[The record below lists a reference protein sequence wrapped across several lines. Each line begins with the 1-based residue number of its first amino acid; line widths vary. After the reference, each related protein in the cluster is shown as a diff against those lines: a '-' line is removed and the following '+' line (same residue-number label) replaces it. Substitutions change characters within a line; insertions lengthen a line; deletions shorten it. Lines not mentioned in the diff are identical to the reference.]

1 MTRLRMPG
9 RAMVAVLHG
18 SFAMRM
24 AQRGRRRRGGRGE
37 RGAVL
42 LVVLLVML
50 TLLGLGVMTLWLT
63 SANLQVGSTVN
74 QRTQALYVAEAGLER
89 ARAVLNA
96 PTAPVLNTL
105 LLGAT
110 PGYDDVPTGLDA
122 NGYPNGVGAILR
134 DGATSLRNIAFP
146 PASFAR
152 SSGTA
157 DNPIGATMGTYTVWI
172 RNDLAELRQNFY
184 AADGGNN
191 TVTIRARGVAAD
203 GRTNVVL
210 EATMVPS
217 GAAIPTPGTATAGL
231 GNDCVSGKN
240 ACDDNSSTQYGITYG
255 N

>member
-1 MTRLRMPG
+1 MSNAHRTG
-9 RAMVAVLHG
+9 RARAP
-18 SFAMRM
+18 
-24 AQRGRRRRGGRGE
+24 RRDGE

-63 SANLQVGSTVN
+63 SSNLQVGSAVN

-105 LLGAT
+105 LAGAT

-122 NGYPNGVGAILR
+122 AGYPNGVGAILR
-134 DGATSLRNIAFP
+134 DGATSLRNVAFP
-146 PASFAR
+146 PASFGRTA
-152 SSGTA
+152 GTA
-157 DNPIGATMGTYTVWI
+157 DSPTATTMGTYTVWI
-172 RNDLAELRQNFY
+172 RNDLAELRQGAAFY

-191 TVTIRARGVAAD
+191 AVVVRARGVAAD

-210 EATMVPS
+210 EATMVPT
-217 GAAIPTPGTATAGL
+217 GAATATPGTVSAGL

-240 ACDDNSSTQYGITYG
+240 ACDDNSSTQYGISYG

>member
-1 MTRLRMPG
+1 MTK
-9 RAMVAVLHG
+9 AHG
-18 SFAMRM
+18 H
-24 AQRGRRRRGGRGE
+24 RRRASRRDGE

-96 PTAPVLNTL
+96 PTAPVLTTL
-105 LLGAT
+105 LVGAT
-110 PGYDDVPTGLDA
+110 AGYDDVPTALDA

-134 DGATSLRNIAFP
+134 DGATSLRNISFP
-146 PASFAR
+146 PASFGR
-152 SSGTA
+152 SAGTA
-157 DNPIGATMGTYTVWI
+157 DSPTATVMGTYTVWI
-172 RNDLAELRQNFY
+172 RNDLAELRQGFY
-184 AADGGNN
+184 AVDGGNT
-191 TVTIRARGVAAD
+191 TVTIRSRGVAAD

-217 GAAIPTPGTATAGL
+217 GATLTTPGSATAGL

-240 ACDDNSSTQYGITYG
+240 ACDDNRSTQYGITYG